1 MAEVEVC
8 KVKERDPFLDESGK
22 PFEMVVVL
30 GCEACEAADDA
41 LVEAMDGDDMWRLR
55 RVRR

>member
-1 MAEVEVC
+1 MTEVEVC
-8 KVKERDPFLDESGK
+8 KVKQHKHNGE

-30 GCEACEAADDA
+30 GCEAWEAADDA